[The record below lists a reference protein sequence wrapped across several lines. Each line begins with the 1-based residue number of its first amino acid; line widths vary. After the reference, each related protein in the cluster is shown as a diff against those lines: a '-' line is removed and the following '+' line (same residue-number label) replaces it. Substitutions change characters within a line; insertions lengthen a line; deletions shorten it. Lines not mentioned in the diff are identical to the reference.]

1 MDSSATPGP
10 DDPLILKEQ
19 DNHISSDIWDGKVMD
34 FSLVGGLVSDIVSI
48 LLPSKYT
55 DETLA
60 LALFGSFVCVKYCL
74 TVVY

>member
-34 FSLVGGLVSDIVSI
+34 CSLVGALNSAIVSI
-48 LLPSKYT
+48 
-55 DETLA
+55 
-60 LALFGSFVCVKYCL
+60 
-74 TVVY
+74 